1 MHTDSTHPIQPDA
14 STCLNPVTFDYKN
27 PDYDAVY
34 VARMARLNGSRMSAT
49 ESGASKPTTSQRSSA
64 LARWGPTADGQ
75 CRQIGP

>member
-34 VARMARLNGSRMSAT
+34 VARMARLKWLTHERD
-49 ESGASKPTTSQRSSA
+49 R
-64 LARWGPTADGQ
+64 
-75 CRQIGP
+75 IGGVKAYYKDHPINFINDRGNRPAVNAK